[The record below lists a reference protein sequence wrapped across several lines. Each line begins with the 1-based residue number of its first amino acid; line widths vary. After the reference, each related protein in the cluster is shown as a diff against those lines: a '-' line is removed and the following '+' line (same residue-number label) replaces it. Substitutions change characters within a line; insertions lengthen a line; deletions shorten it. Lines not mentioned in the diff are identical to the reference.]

1 VINTFCASLRL
12 PVPPVQPI
20 VAAAMSEMSP
30 ADRHHLQAAQGWLE
44 LGNPVEAGAELNR
57 VTPSQ
62 RGDPEVQELRWQI
75 SAQSRNWNACVD
87 IGKALTQL
95 APDRV
100 VSWIHHAYALHEL
113 KRTQEAFDVLA
124 PIAIKFPSDA
134 TIPYNLACYAC
145 QLGDLV
151 GARDWL
157 AQAFRLGNA
166 KEIQRQASEDPDLA
180 PLWPAEEQ
188 R

>member
-1 VINTFCASLRL
+1 MS
-12 PVPPVQPI
+12 
-20 VAAAMSEMSP
+20 AMSS
-30 ADRHHLQAAQGWLE
+30 ADRHHLLAAEGWLE
-44 LGNPVEAGAELNR
+44 LGSPVEAGAELDR
-57 VTPSQ
+57 LTPTQ
-62 RGDPEVQELRWQI
+62 HGAPDVQELRWQI
-75 SAQSRNWNACVD
+75 SAKAGNWNACVD
-87 IGKALTQL
+87 IAKALTQL
-95 APDRV
+95 APDRA

-113 KRTQEAFDVLA
+113 RRTREAFDVLA
-124 PIAIKFPSDA
+124 PMAIRFPTDA

-166 KEIQRQASEDPDLA
+166 KEIKRQASEDPDLV
-180 PLWPAEEQ
+180 PLWSAEEE